1 MKSKLTRITNFE
13 EDSVR
18 SLTNGYDHESR
29 QDCEGLRQEV
39 TVKFSV
45 NDVGKRSVGWQC
57 DHEEV
62 VYQEASTRI
71 AAGVSCLRRQVV

>member
-1 MKSKLTRITNFE
+1 MIGFAKNVTLRREENGPKHLKTRDINMKSKLTRITNFE

-45 NDVGKRSVGWQC
+45 NDVGKRSVG
-57 DHEEV
+57 
-62 VYQEASTRI
+62 
-71 AAGVSCLRRQVV
+71 